1 VIKNSLDWN
10 NLETSLLRKTIGL
23 KHEQEIR
30 RMIGNIRSEVTEL
43 SKAEV
48 LARQGHKHH
57 ASEVL
62 AKVNNDIELV
72 EEYLLV
78 AALLG

>member
-1 VIKNSLDWN
+1 MIRTSLDWPSQ
-10 NLETSLLRKTIGL
+10 ESVLLRKTVGL
-23 KHEQEIR
+23 VHEQEVR
-30 RMIGNIRSEVTEL
+30 RMIKNIQNEVTEL
-43 SKAEV
+43 SKSEV
-48 LARQGHKHH
+48 LVRQGQKHR
-57 ASEVL
+57 ADELL

>member
-1 VIKNSLDWN
+1 MIRNSLDWPSQEVN
-10 NLETSLLRKTIGL
+10 LLRKTTGL
-23 KHEQEIR
+23 VHEQEVR
-30 RMIGNIRSEVTEL
+30 KMIKNIQLEVTEL

-48 LARQGHKHH
+48 LVRQGQKHR
-57 ASEVL
+57 ADALLV
-62 AKVNNDIELV
+62 KVNNDIELV